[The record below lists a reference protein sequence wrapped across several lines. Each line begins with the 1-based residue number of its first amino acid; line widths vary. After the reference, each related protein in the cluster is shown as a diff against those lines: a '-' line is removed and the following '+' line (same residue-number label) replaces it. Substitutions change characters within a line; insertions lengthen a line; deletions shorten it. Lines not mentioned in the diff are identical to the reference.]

1 MSDSIVLANEKNTL
15 MAALST
21 FAGVLGNL
29 TPEQVPA
36 AFEIADTMKG
46 LSEEIRDRLR
56 KRLLEEVQKNG
67 EKVTDKGSMRSSIAG
82 FKVSAIP
89 TKTGVD
95 PKKLEALL
103 RRLRVDP
110 TVAMDAK
117 ITYTVS
123 DAKLMKAVEE
133 GKLTTEDVAACRYD
147 PSYRLDVSRE

>member
-1 MSDSIVLANEKNTL
+1 MSNEIVLVNEKNVL

-21 FAGVLGNL
+21 FAGVLSNL

-82 FKVSAIP
+82 YKVSAIP

-95 PKKLEALL
+95 PKKLEGLL
-103 RRLRVDP
+103 RRLRLDP

-117 ITYTVS
+117 VTYTVNET
-123 DAKLMKAVEE
+123 KLMQAVGA

-147 PSYRLDVSRE
+147 PSFRLDVSRE